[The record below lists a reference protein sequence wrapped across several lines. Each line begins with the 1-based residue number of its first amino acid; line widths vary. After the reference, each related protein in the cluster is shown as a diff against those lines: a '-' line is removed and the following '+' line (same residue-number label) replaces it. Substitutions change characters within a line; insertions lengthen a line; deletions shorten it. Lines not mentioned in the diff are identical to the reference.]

1 MAKRDTLLTAAEI
14 RAIYK
19 ISRAT
24 FERWVSLK
32 LIPEPSERVQRN
44 QGGQATRYW
53 TSQQIADLAP
63 LFRDY
68 AAGAATSELALRYGP
83 ETNRR

>member
-1 MAKRDTLLTAAEI
+1 MKRDTLLTALEI
-14 RAIYK
+14 RQIYK
-19 ISRAT
+19 LSRAT
-24 FERWVSLK
+24 FERWVSLG
-32 LIPEPSERVQRN
+32 LIPEPTERVQRN

-53 TSQQIADLAP
+53 TSSQIAELAP

-68 AAGAATSELALRYGP
+68 AAGTATRELALRYGP